1 MNLLLLAHG
10 EWSFRSTPVFFSIFH
25 CVCFLLSLSHTPHS
39 ISTDRFLCV
48 HAAADDELNFKVSQL
63 FGPTLLAPS
72 RSDTGLL
79 FLPTRSSP
87 RWGNFPRAV
96 SFRVC
101 LCCNAKS
108 DIQRHTRLIF
118 SSAEIVFVCEPSKG
132 ARATLARCIFLPVY
146 YTPYTVACRKK
157 EPDNYCTAIT

>member
-1 MNLLLLAHG
+1 MEFSLNSSILFYFSLRLL
-10 EWSFRSTPVFFSIFH
+10 PP
-25 CVCFLLSLSHTPHS
+25 LSLSHTPHS

-48 HAAADDELNFKVSQL
+48 HADELNFKVSQL

-79 FLPTRSSP
+79 FLPTRSGP

-132 ARATLARCIFLPVY
+132 ARATLARYIFLPVY